1 MERASAPVRAPA
13 ASAMRLHRYL
23 RKLVRSK
30 SDKKFLALGGAWTAN
45 AVEATPFRN
54 RPQARAAVMDLALN
68 MPDLEF
74 YFFFRNRKSRRRD
87 FTMPL
92 A

>member
-1 MERASAPVRAPA
+1 MERSSGPARSPA
-13 ASAMRLHRYL
+13 ADAKRLRPSV

-30 SDKKFLALGGAWTAN
+30 SDKKFLALGGVWTHDA
-45 AVEATPFRN
+45 AQAAPFRN
-54 RPQARAAVMDLALN
+54 RPQARAAVMALALD

-74 YFFFRNRKSRRRD
+74 YFFLGNRRSRRHD
-87 FTMPL
+87 FTVPL